1 MYSMIATAA
10 GAVLNVFLD
19 WLFMLVFSR
28 GIRGAAAATVI
39 GQTVS
44 FAICLRYLFGFKNI
58 SLKLMIPRWNY
69 LKNILKLGLN
79 NFTNHILMMT
89 VNIVLNNTLKYYGS
103 FSVYGADI
111 PLAVAAVITKLNT
124 ILTSFAVGLAQ
135 GCQPILGFNT
145 GAKNYGRVKETYKK
159 AARVS
164 LVICMLFFLSLQI
177 FPVQIAGIFGGG
189 SEQYFDFA
197 KRYMRIYMFMVFMF
211 GIQPLT
217 VNYFTAT
224 GKAKQGIILSLSRQ
238 GFIFIPLLVILP
250 MIFGINGVL
259 YAGPVADALAVLLSL
274 TLVRIDFKGLDKAIA
289 DNRAN

>member
-1 MYSMIATAA
+1 
-10 GAVLNVFLD
+10 
-19 WLFMLVFSR
+19 
-28 GIRGAAAATVI
+28 
-39 GQTVS
+39 
-44 FAICLRYLFGFKNI
+44 
-58 SLKLMIPRWNY
+58 
-69 LKNILKLGLN
+69 
-79 NFTNHILMMT
+79 MMT

-103 FSVYGADI
+103 LSVYGADI

-124 ILTSFAVGLAQ
+124 ILISFAVGLAQ

-145 GAKNYGRVKETYKK
+145 GAKNYSRVKETYKK

-164 LVICMLFFLSLQI
+164 LIICVLFFFSLQI
-177 FPVQIAGIFGGG
+177 FPIQIVSIFGGG

-238 GFIFIPLLVILP
+238 GFILIPLLIILP

-259 YAGPVADALAVLLSL
+259 YAGPIADALAVLLSL
-274 TLVRIDFKGLDKAIA
+274 TLVWIDFKGLDKAIA
-289 DNRAN
+289 INTAHK